1 MVAEIRHKIEVM
13 KNLRK
18 RDLNM
23 KWKSERKDSQRT
35 NLGRLTFD

>member
-1 MVAEIRHKIEVM
+1 MVAELRHKIEVM

-18 RDLNM
+18 LNM